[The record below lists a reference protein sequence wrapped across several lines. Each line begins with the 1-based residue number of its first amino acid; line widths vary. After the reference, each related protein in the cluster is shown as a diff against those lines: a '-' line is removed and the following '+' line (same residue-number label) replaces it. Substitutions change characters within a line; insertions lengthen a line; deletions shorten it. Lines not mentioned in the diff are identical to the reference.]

1 MRVLLESSWQNPVS
15 GLSLEF
21 LKQDMPGA
29 LQFRLASPDLD
40 DWMDV
45 SVVPA
50 FDALGE
56 GRLARSR
63 AVARSLGVR
72 QG

>member
-1 MRVLLESSWQNPVS
+1 MLLESSWQNLVP

-21 LKQDMPGA
+21 LQQDTPGV
-29 LQFRLASPDLD
+29 LQSRLASPDLD
-40 DWMDV
+40 NWMDV
-45 SVVPA
+45 SMVPA

-56 GRLARSR
+56 GRLACSR
-63 AVARSLGVR
+63 PAARSLGVR